1 MTVFLSLF
9 GLMFVG
15 SFILDYQRGK
25 TFRQS
30 FFGGIN
36 MMKRN
41 LFIFL
46 RTSLSMIIF
55 IGPLLLLSMF
65 AFSKL
70 VTFETVAAFMIA
82 VLSIG
87 FAERIIGMIV
97 APLVRTFWHQRGKL
111 MPLYLDAGLY
121 VFLLSI
127 LVLEFLMNIPGIEL
141 GSPIIAIFYAF
152 ALFYIRYLFSMIR
165 FTLSKGVPSN

>member
-1 MTVFLSLF
+1 MTVLLSLF

-30 FFGGIN
+30 LFGGVDT
-36 MMKRN
+36 MKRN

-46 RTSLSMIIF
+46 RTSLSMMIF
-55 IGPLLLLSMF
+55 IGPLLLISMF
-65 AFSKL
+65 AFSEL
-70 VTFETVAAFMIA
+70 VSFESVAAFMIA

-121 VFLLSI
+121 IFLLSI
-127 LVLEFLMNIPGIEL
+127 LILEFLMNIPGVEL
-141 GSPIIAIFYAF
+141 GASAIEVFYAF
-152 ALFYIRYLFSMIR
+152 ALFYTRYLFSLLR
-165 FTLSKGVPSN
+165 FTLRKGVPSS

>member
-1 MTVFLSLF
+1 MTVLLSLF

-30 FFGGIN
+30 LFGGVDT
-36 MMKRN
+36 MKRN

-46 RTSLSMIIF
+46 RTSLSMMIF
-55 IGPLLLLSMF
+55 IGPLLLISMF
-65 AFSKL
+65 AFSQL
-70 VTFETVAAFMIA
+70 VSFETVAAFMIA

-121 VFLLSI
+121 IFLLSI
-127 LVLEFLMNIPGIEL
+127 LILEFLMNIPGVEL
-141 GSPIIAIFYAF
+141 GASAIAVFYAF
-152 ALFYIRYLFSMIR
+152 ALFYTRYLFSLLR
-165 FTLSKGVPSN
+165 FTLRKGVPSS

>member
-1 MTVFLSLF
+1 MTVLLSLF

-30 FFGGIN
+30 LFGGVDT
-36 MMKRN
+36 MKRN

-46 RTSLSMIIF
+46 RTSLSMMIF
-55 IGPLLLLSMF
+55 IGPLLLISMF
-65 AFSKL
+65 AFSEL
-70 VTFETVAAFMIA
+70 VSFETVAAFMIA

-121 VFLLSI
+121 IFLLSI
-127 LVLEFLMNIPGIEL
+127 LILEFLMNIPGVEL
-141 GSPIIAIFYAF
+141 GASAIAVFYAF
-152 ALFYIRYLFSMIR
+152 ALFYTRYLFSLLR
-165 FTLSKGVPSN
+165 FTLRKGVPSS

>member
-1 MTVFLSLF
+1 MAVLLSLF

-15 SFILDYQRGK
+15 SFVLDYQRGK

-30 FFGGIN
+30 LFGGVDTL
-36 MMKRN
+36 KRN

-46 RTSLSMIIF
+46 RTSISMTIF
-55 IGPLLLLSMF
+55 IGPLLLLSML
-65 AFSKL
+65 AFPRL
-70 VTFETVAAFMIA
+70 IGFETVAAFMIA

-111 MPLYLDAGLY
+111 MPLYLDATLY
-121 VFLLSI
+121 IFLLSI
-127 LVLEFLMNIPGIEL
+127 LVLEFLMNIPGVNIA
-141 GSPIIAIFYAF
+141 SPVMAVFYAF
-152 ALFYIRYLFSMIR
+152 SLFYIRYLFSLLR
-165 FTLSKGVPSN
+165 FTLSKGVPSS

>member
-1 MTVFLSLF
+1 MTVLLSLF

-15 SFILDYQRGK
+15 SFFLDYQRGNTFQQSLFGVVK
-25 TFRQS
+25 TT
-30 FFGGIN
+30 
-36 MMKRN
+36 KRN

-46 RTSLSMIIF
+46 RTSLSMMIF
-55 IGPLLLLSMF
+55 IGPLLLISMF

-70 VTFETVAAFMIA
+70 ASFETVAAFTIS

-121 VFLLSI
+121 ISLLSI
-127 LVLEFLMNIPGIEL
+127 LILEFLMNIPGVEL
-141 GSPIIAIFYAF
+141 GSPAIAVFYAF
-152 ALFYIRYLFSMIR
+152 ALFYIRYLFSLIR